1 MKSRESHAVP
11 APRQNSGSAAFS
23 LEGPYMADEK
33 TRVFDYNGR
42 KLVSFLGR
50 RGFPG
55 DRIFKLSAKVIE
67 SAARQPLTSA
77 LLPCR
82 IGFTPKAK
90 GQKATRPDGDWAF
103 TLLFCLDGEG
113 VLRLE
118 HGAHR
123 MTGGTY
129 ALLRP
134 FEFHEYEADE
144 KNPWSYYWIHFNGTQ
159 AQQYYDALT
168 ECGKNT
174 CAKLGPNAD
183 FVQGFEK
190 ILAIYR
196 DGDAYKMLLR
206 ASAAM
211 HQLLGDLFTLV
222 CGLGEEQESVDARIE
237 RTMELMRN
245 NPGMQVSIQELAS
258 LANMS
263 HAYYSLQ
270 FRNRT
275 GRSPR
280 NFFNQ
285 VKIEKACEYL
295 AGTNTKIANIAR
307 LVGCEDQFYFY
318 RMFKRM
324 TGKTPNAYRAA
335 AKKRGAP
342 AQATANASGGE

>member
-1 MKSRESHAVP
+1 MKTRDSHEVP
-11 APRQNSGSAAFS
+11 SPRQNGGASPFS
-23 LEGPYMADEK
+23 LEGPYMLDEN
-33 TRVFDYNGR
+33 TRAFDYNGR

-55 DRIFKLSAKVIE
+55 DRIFKLPAKTIE
-67 SAARQPLTSA
+67 FASRQPITSA
-77 LLPCR
+77 LLPCL
-82 IGFTPKAK
+82 IGFTPKAR
-90 GQKATRPDGDWAF
+90 GQKAARPDGHWAF

-118 HGAHR
+118 RGARR
-123 MTGGTY
+123 MKRGAY

-168 ECGKNT
+168 EGGKNI
-174 CAKLGPNAD
+174 CAELGPD
-183 FVQGFEK
+183 DSFVQGFEK

-196 DGDAYKMLLR
+196 DGDAYKMLMR

-211 HQLLGDLFTLV
+211 HQLLGDLLTLV
-222 CGLGEEQESVDARIE
+222 CGLGGRQESVKARIE
-237 RTMELMRN
+237 RSMDFMRN
-245 NPGMQVSIQELAS
+245 NPGVQVSIKELAS
-258 LANMS
+258 LASMS

-270 FRNRT
+270 FRNLT
-275 GRSPR
+275 GKSPR

-285 VKIEKACEYL
+285 VKIGKACECL
-295 AGTNTKIANIAR
+295 AGTDSKIETIAR
-307 LVGCEDQFYFY
+307 LVGCKDQFYFY

-324 TGKTPNAYRAA
+324 TGKTPSAYRAA
-335 AKKRGAP
+335 AKKTGMRRRKKKA
-342 AQATANASGGE
+342 A